1 MNILIVGAGIVGFNL
16 AQELS
21 HEGHDISI
29 IDADAQK
36 IKVISEKL
44 DVLAIQGNGC
54 LPSTLLQARIRD
66 AEMVIAVT
74 DKDEINLMVCF
85 LAHKFDVKERFARLR
100 NMELTGASQV
110 FKPQELFVDHAIN
123 PAEIIIDSIIKIIKT
138 PGAINVAEFAQGQ
151 ILFRGFDVPAD
162 APLAGKSIEEIRELC
177 EMNSFLVVAIVREG
191 KLIIPKYENR
201 IEAGDKIYVLMD
213 DDFLPLVLPM
223 LNRKADE
230 IQKVIIYG
238 ASRIAVNLARELD
251 EFIDDVSII
260 EPDLGKANEAAGIL
274 EHATVLHG
282 SGTDPDL
289 FNDIN
294 MKDADLFLSLS
305 KDDEMNILSAL
316 LAKKHGAR
324 RAVVITSDP
333 DYLPILDSI
342 GMDVTINP
350 RLITV
355 SEILKHLRKGQ
366 VVNLYKL
373 VEGEAE
379 VLEIVP
385 NADSA
390 AVGKRINQLHMPE
403 QSIIGAV
410 LRKDGEMIIPGGST
424 EILEGDTVIVVTLPD
439 CIGKIEKIFGKKTSF
454 LSG

>member
-29 IDADAQK
+29 IDADAEK
-36 IKVISEKL
+36 IKLISEKL
-44 DVLAIQGNGC
+44 DVLAIRGNGC
-54 LPSTLLQARIRD
+54 LPSTLIQGRVRD

-85 LAHKFDVKERFARLR
+85 LAHKFEMKETFARLR
-100 NMELTGASQV
+100 NMELTSESQV
-110 FKPQELFVDHAIN
+110 FKPKELFVDHAIN
-123 PAEIIIDSIIKIIKT
+123 PAEIIIDSILKIIKT
-138 PGAINVAEFAQGQ
+138 PGAVNVAEFADGQ
-151 ILFRGFDVPAD
+151 ILFRGFDVAED
-162 APLAGKSIEEIRELC
+162 APLAGKTIEEIREVSEL
-177 EMNSFLVVAIVREG
+177 NAFLVVAIVREG

-201 IEAGDKIYVLMD
+201 IKAGDKIYVLVD
-213 DDFLPLVLPM
+213 HDFLPLVLPM
-223 LNRKADE
+223 LNKQVDE
-230 IQKVIIYG
+230 IQKVIIFG
-238 ASRIAVNLARELD
+238 ASRVAVNLAREMD
-251 EFIDDVSII
+251 EFISDVSII
-260 EPDLGKANEAAGIL
+260 EPSMEKANEAADAL
-274 EHATVLHG
+274 ENTTILHG

-294 MKDADLFLSLS
+294 MKEADLFLALS
-305 KDDEMNILSAL
+305 NDDEMNILSAL
-316 LAKKHGAR
+316 LAKKHGAK
-324 RAVVITSDP
+324 RAVVITNDP

-366 VVNLYKL
+366 VTNLYKL
-373 VEGEAE
+373 IEGEAE
-379 VLEIVP
+379 VLEIAP
-385 NADSA
+385 NKDSSA
-390 AVGKRINQLHMPE
+390 IGKRINQLKMPE

-410 LRKDGEMIIPGGST
+410 LRKDGEMVVPAGAT

-439 CIGKIEKIFGKKTSF
+439 CIVKIEKIFGKKSAF
-454 LSG
+454 LS

>member
-29 IDADAQK
+29 IDADPEK

-44 DVLAIQGNGC
+44 DVLAVRGNGC
-54 LPSTLLQARIRD
+54 LPSTLIQGRIRD

-85 LAHKFDVKERFARLR
+85 LAHKFEVKERFARLR
-100 NMELTGASQV
+100 NMELTGENQV
-110 FKPQELFVDHAIN
+110 FKPEELFVDHAIN
-123 PAEIIIDSIIKIIKT
+123 PAEIIIDSILKIIKT
-138 PGAINVAEFAQGQ
+138 PGAVNVAEFADGQ
-151 ILFRGFDVPAD
+151 IFFRGFDVPAD
-162 APLAGKSIEEIRELC
+162 APLAGKTIEEIREVC
-177 EMNSFLVVAIVREG
+177 ELNAFLVVAIVREG
-191 KLIIPKYENR
+191 KMIIPKYENR
-201 IEAGDKIYVLMD
+201 IQAGDKIYVLVD
-213 DDFLPLVLPM
+213 HDFLPLILPM
-223 LNRKADE
+223 LNRQVDE
-230 IQKVIIYG
+230 IQKIIIYG
-238 ASRIAVNLARELD
+238 ASQIAVHLARELN
-251 EFIDDVSII
+251 EFISDVSII
-260 EPDLGKANEAAGIL
+260 EPSLEKANEAADTL
-274 EHATVLHG
+274 EDTVILHG

-294 MKDADLFLSLS
+294 MKDADLFLALS
-305 KDDEMNILSAL
+305 NNDEMNILSAL
-316 LAKKHGAR
+316 LAKKHGAK
-324 RAVVITSDP
+324 RAAVITNDP

-373 VEGEAE
+373 IEGEAE
-379 VLEIVP
+379 VLEIVIS
-385 NADSA
+385 AESA
-390 AVGKRINQLHMPE
+390 AAGRLINQLHMPE
-403 QSIIGAV
+403 HSIIGAV
-410 LRKDGEMIIPGGST
+410 LRVDGEMVVPGGST

-439 CIGKIEKIFGKKTSF
+439 CIGKIEKIFGKKSSF
-454 LSG
+454 FS